1 MVAYCSILVY
11 HTYATLKLH
20 INAMQDMIERSI
32 TVNAPIE
39 RVFHAITDPEELIK
53 WFPDGVEGNIVTGEQ
68 PTFEFEGYG
77 KSKIYIVAKD
87 APSYFAYRWV
97 PGTTTEDA
105 VGTEDVLGVTNT
117 LVEFR
122 LESTAD
128 GTSVVLRES
137 GFAAFPPEVAASA
150 FKENSGGWDYMVD
163 RLAKLFA
170 V

>member
-1 MVAYCSILVY
+1 
-11 HTYATLKLH
+11 
-20 INAMQDMIERSI
+20 MQDSIERTI

-39 RVFHAITDPEELIK
+39 RVFHAITDPEELVK
-53 WFPDGVEGNIVTGEQ
+53 WFPDAVEGTIAAGEQ

-105 VGTEDVLGVTNT
+105 VGTPDVLSVTNT

-122 LESTAD
+122 LESTND

-137 GFAAFPPEVAASA
+137 GFASFPPEIAASA
-150 FKENSGGWDYMVD
+150 FKDNSGGWDYMVD
-163 RLAKLFA
+163 RLVKLFSE
-170 V
+170 